1 MTIAEMVV
9 VMLIV
14 GLLVAI
20 AAPGWKAF
28 YLNRVLTMA
37 QDEVF
42 QSIRQ
47 TQAAAIQSHQIW
59 QVSFQNTAS
68 AVQWAMRPAPDL
80 LTVPT
85 WQTLL
90 SGVQIDTTLT
100 TFSQQNA
107 AYSLQFSKQG
117 EVNGQLGKLTLK
129 SIDSNYYKR
138 CVITS
143 TLLGALRKAAD
154 QDCE

>member
-14 GLLVAI
+14 GILVAI

-28 YLNRVLTMA
+28 YLSRVLTMA

-47 TQAAAIQSHQIW
+47 TQAAAVQYHQVW

-68 AVQWAMRPAPDL
+68 AVQWEMHPVMNLPKA
-80 LTVPT
+80 TT
-85 WQTLL
+85 WQTVL
-90 SGVQIDTTLT
+90 SGVQIDAALT

-107 AYSLQFSKQG
+107 VYFLQFSKQG
-117 EVNGQLGKLTLK
+117 EVNGQLGKLTLRA
-129 SIDSNYYKR
+129 IDSNYYKR

-143 TLLGALRKAAD
+143 TLLGTLRKAAD